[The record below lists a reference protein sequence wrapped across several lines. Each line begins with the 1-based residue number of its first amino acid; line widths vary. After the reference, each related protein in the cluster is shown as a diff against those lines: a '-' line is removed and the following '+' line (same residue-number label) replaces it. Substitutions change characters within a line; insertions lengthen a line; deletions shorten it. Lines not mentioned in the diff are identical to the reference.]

1 MHPDIERISHLIDA
15 FPYIRQ
21 FCGKTFVVKCGGA
34 AITDL
39 IQMQNMMQDIAL
51 LHFCGIHSIIIH
63 GGGPEISTMC
73 DRLQI
78 PTQFSNG
85 QRVTDATTMEIVQMV
100 LVGKTNGALVT
111 ALNQLGVKAVGL
123 SGQDA
128 AFFQAK
134 KFTYPEE
141 YSLQNTD
148 LGFVGDVVAIDP
160 KLITTLLT
168 AGFVPVIAPIGVD
181 GQGQTYN
188 VNADIAA
195 GAMASSLAA
204 EKLIILS
211 DVNGV
216 YADLNDPS
224 TRLSSVKTNLIKHWL
239 QEGDISGG
247 MIPKLE
253 ACVRAI
259 EQGVSSAHI
268 LDGKIQHSLLLGI
281 FTDEGV
287 GTVITS

>member
-1 MHPDIERISHLIDA
+1 MHPCIDRVSHLIEA
-15 FPYIRQ
+15 FPYIRR

-34 AITDL
+34 AIADE
-39 IQMQNMMQDIAL
+39 IQMQKIMQDIAL
-51 LHFCGIHSIIIH
+51 LHFCGIQPIIIH

-73 DRLQI
+73 GRLEV

-85 QRVTDATTMEIVQMV
+85 QRVTDASTMEIVQMV
-100 LVGKTNGALVT
+100 LVGKINGTLVG

-123 SGQDA
+123 SGQDS
-128 AFFQAK
+128 AFLQVQ
-134 KFTYPEE
+134 KFTSKEDVLIE
-141 YSLQNTD
+141 TD
-148 LGFVGDVVAIDP
+148 LGFVGDIVGIDTT
-160 KLITTLLT
+160 LITTLLA

-181 GQGQTYN
+181 SQGQIYN
-188 VNADIAA
+188 INADIAA
-195 GAMASSLAA
+195 GALAGALAA

-216 YADLNDPS
+216 YADVNDPM
-224 TRLSSVKTNLIKHWL
+224 TRLNSVKMKIIKQWL

-247 MIPKLE
+247 MIPKLQS
-253 ACVRAI
+253 CVQAI

-268 LDGKIQHSLLLGI
+268 LDGKMQHSLLLET

-287 GTVITS
+287 GTLITA